1 MKSSAA
7 VMFVA
12 IMLGCARQDAAT
24 ENRPKSSISLFAA
37 ASTGEALDDIAASYE
52 KSRRVRIERNY
63 TATSTLAQQIELGA
77 GAHVF
82 LSASEEWAD
91 RLDRR
96 GFVAQRRALLGNRLV
111 VVAPIDSNL
120 AIDEPSDLAA
130 SQVEHLAL
138 ADPEAVPA
146 GVYAKRTL
154 TKLDLWDDVAGKVVT
169 AEDVRQVLS
178 FVETGAAA
186 AGIVYAT
193 DAAASARV
201 RVAFQFSP
209 DATGPIVYEAIL
221 LKTARGDSAAE
232 SFYNYLRSP
241 DAADIFR
248 KRGFVV
254 FP

>member
-1 MKSSAA
+1 
-7 VMFVA
+7 
-12 IMLGCARQDAAT
+12 
-24 ENRPKSSISLFAA
+24 
-37 ASTGEALDDIAASYE
+37 
-52 KSRRVRIERNY
+52 
-63 TATSTLAQQIELGA
+63 LAQQIELGA
-77 GAHVF
+77 DAHVF

-111 VVAPIDSNL
+111 VVVPIDSNL
-120 AIDEPSDLAA
+120 SIDEPSDLAA

-146 GVYAKRTL
+146 GVYAKQAL
-154 TKLDLWDDVAGKVVT
+154 TKLDLWDDVAGKIVT

-193 DAAASARV
+193 DATASARV
-201 RVAFQFSP
+201 RVAWRFSP
-209 DATGPIVYEAIL
+209 DVTGPIVYEVIL
-221 LKTARGDSAAE
+221 LKTARGETAAE

-241 DAADIFR
+241 DAADVFR
-248 KRGFVV
+248 KRGFIVL
-254 FP
+254 P